1 MEATMTRFGFRVCL
15 VGIAALL
22 WTAAGGLTASA
33 TTPTVVWQATGV
45 RTGYPNAVFSV
56 DGTAIL
62 LTKSTGFE
70 LRRASDGVL
79 LNTLTLPAASQP
91 YDAAAFSPD
100 KTMVGLN
107 LFNNAVGTIEIW
119 KLSTGTLQRTI
130 TTDAVRTMKGLDFSS
145 AGLIAS
151 RERFAYGGGGFLR
164 VYRVSDGSLV
174 TKRGPVARNSAPGG
188 AVFSPNAQLLA
199 LNDTF
204 SLLGLWALRTSD
216 WSSARSIVGSYI
228 FSWVSDSASL
238 WTDSFQQVRI
248 SDGAILKSVTLDGST
263 GVTAVT
269 PDNRFLFAYTFVNGT
284 ASNTIKFVRTSD
296 GGTQLTYTLPTGTVV
311 WSNGVNSTQT
321 LFTYEICPSD
331 CTVYVARMPAL

>member
-1 MEATMTRFGFRVCL
+1 
-15 VGIAALL
+15 
-22 WTAAGGLTASA
+22 
-33 TTPTVVWQATGV
+33 
-45 RTGYPNAVFSV
+45 
-56 DGTAIL
+56 
-62 LTKSTGFE
+62 
-70 LRRASDGVL
+70 
-79 LNTLTLPAASQP
+79 
-91 YDAAAFSPD
+91 
-100 KTMVGLN
+100 
-107 LFNNAVGTIEIW
+107 
-119 KLSTGTLQRTI
+119 
-130 TTDAVRTMKGLDFSS
+130 
-145 AGLIAS
+145 
-151 RERFAYGGGGFLR
+151 

>member
-1 MEATMTRFGFRVCL
+1 MSGNGFRVCA
-15 VGIAALL
+15 VGVSALIG
-22 WTAAGGLTASA
+22 TMGYA
-33 TTPTVVWQATGV
+33 TTALATAPTVVWQATGV

-62 LTKSTGFE
+62 LWKSTGFE

-79 LNTLTLPAASQP
+79 LNTLTLPAASQA
-91 YDAAAFSPD
+91 YDAAALSPD
-100 KTMVGLN
+100 KTLVGLN

-119 KLSTGTLQRTI
+119 KLSNGTLQRTI

-164 VYRVSDGSLV
+164 VHRVSDGSLV

-188 AVFSPNAQLLA
+188 VVFSPDTQLLA
-199 LNDTF
+199 VNDTF
-204 SLLGLWALRTSD
+204 SLGVLWALRTSD
-216 WSSARSIVGSYI
+216 WSSARSITGAGI

-238 WTDSFQQVRI
+238 WTDGFQQVRI

-269 PDNRFLFAYTFVNGT
+269 PDSRFLFGYTFVNGS
-284 ASNTIKFVRTSD
+284 ASNTIKFLRTSD
-296 GGTQLTYTLPTGTVV
+296 GGTQLTYTLPSGTVV
-311 WSNGVNSTQT
+311 WSNGVNATQT

-331 CTVYVARMPAL
+331 CTVYIASMPSL